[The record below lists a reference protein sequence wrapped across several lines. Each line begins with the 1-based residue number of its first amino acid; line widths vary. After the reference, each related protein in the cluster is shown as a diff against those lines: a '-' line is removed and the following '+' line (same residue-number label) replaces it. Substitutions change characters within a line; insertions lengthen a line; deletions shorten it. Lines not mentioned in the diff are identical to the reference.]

1 MQDRIKVVIVDDE
14 PQSIHRLQDDL
25 ATLEDFEVIATSSSA
40 VSAKNLVM
48 SIQPDVLFIDV
59 EMPGQTGFEVL
70 QSLRDEIP
78 MDLIVVFYSAFDKYM
93 IDALRASAFDFLLK
107 PYQQDEF
114 ELVVDRIRQKM
125 KDGDDVD
132 EDASSVPES
141 SSCSSE
147 SVLASQK
154 AQDFSGMNGM
164 LGTAAKRLAIQT
176 ISGLLMLK
184 PDDVFSCT
192 FDEATHLWQLKLSNG
207 QVYKL
212 KRQATAKTIL
222 SMSPSLAQVRQDC
235 IINLDYLLCI
245 ENYTLRCIFSP
256 PFDHE
261 EIIIQAREHLKDKLK
276 VSPIAFR
283 LLDEQF
289 TMGDLQRVYELI
301 SGRSYDRRNFYR
313 KALASGL
320 LENES
325 EKESIQD
332 EADDDLTDCC
342 MADYA
347 SAPKMEAIW
356 TSKPRKGK
364 TPTQIFRFNEQSFEE
379 MDENESKRNPF
390 DF

>member
-141 SSCSSE
+141 SSCFSE
-147 SVLASQK
+147 
-154 AQDFSGMNGM
+154 
-164 LGTAAKRLAIQT
+164 
-176 ISGLLMLK
+176 
-184 PDDVFSCT
+184 
-192 FDEATHLWQLKLSNG
+192 
-207 QVYKL
+207 
-212 KRQATAKTIL
+212 
-222 SMSPSLAQVRQDC
+222 
-235 IINLDYLLCI
+235 
-245 ENYTLRCIFSP
+245 
-256 PFDHE
+256 
-261 EIIIQAREHLKDKLK
+261 
-276 VSPIAFR
+276 
-283 LLDEQF
+283 
-289 TMGDLQRVYELI
+289 
-301 SGRSYDRRNFYR
+301 
-313 KALASGL
+313 
-320 LENES
+320 
-325 EKESIQD
+325 
-332 EADDDLTDCC
+332 
-342 MADYA
+342 
-347 SAPKMEAIW
+347 
-356 TSKPRKGK
+356 
-364 TPTQIFRFNEQSFEE
+364 
-379 MDENESKRNPF
+379 
-390 DF
+390 